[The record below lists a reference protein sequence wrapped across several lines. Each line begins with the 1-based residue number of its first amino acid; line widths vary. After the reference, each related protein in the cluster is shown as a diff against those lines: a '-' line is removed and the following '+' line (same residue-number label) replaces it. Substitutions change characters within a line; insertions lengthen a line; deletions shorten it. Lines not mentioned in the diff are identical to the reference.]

1 MKPKNQGSPGYPEYS
16 QLNLPDMEKEIL
28 LFWEHDKIFEKSV
41 SSRPGD
47 KRFVF
52 YEGPPSAN
60 GKPGIHH
67 VMGRTI
73 KDLFCRFKTL
83 QGYRVERKAGWD
95 THGLPIE
102 LNVEK
107 ELGITKQDIGAKISV
122 AEYNRHCRA
131 DVLKYTD
138 IWQDLTAKMGYW
150 VDMEHPYVTCDDTYI
165 ESLWALLKILY
176 EKDMLYKGYT
186 IQPYSPAA
194 GTGLSSHELNQPG
207 CYREVKDITA
217 VAMFKVVKDDQ
228 SAFLFD
234 SDKEDVRILAWTTTP
249 WTLPSNVALA
259 VGEKI
264 EYFVV
269 ETFEQYTGNKVTVII
284 AVELFNKYFL
294 VTDFRKIDIEN
305 NICPLYSGLEVS
317 LSGYNPFINES
328 FNYSSYSE
336 FYKKNPKSV
345 LTDNRYAFWTITKKI
360 KGIDLIGIEYEQLFP
375 FSQPK
380 KGKGDFFR
388 VIAGDFVTT
397 TDGTGVVHISP
408 VHGADDMR
416 AARQNGIVT
425 DFLLVD
431 KQGRFTE
438 GVGEFSGEYVKEAYY
453 TDEEKAEEAK
463 KQRRDT
469 YLSVDIRLVDK
480 LKKDNK
486 LFKSEKYEH
495 TYPHCWRTDKPVIY
509 YPLDS
514 WFIRTTAIKDRLI
527 ELNKTINWKPA
538 STGEG
543 RFGQWLENLVDW
555 NLSRSRYWGT
565 PLPIWRTG
573 PQTLKGGLKDTASEE
588 IETKCIGSIEEL
600 KKEVEKAI
608 KAGIKSPDGKVQST
622 DLTDLHKPHVDE
634 IVLVSDSGKPMY
646 READLID
653 VWFDS
658 GAMPYAQWH
667 WPFGPLTSPLTP
679 KGGTNHEPSDE
690 KELLRWK
697 TANPYSYK
705 LLKDYA
711 VSNRNAPTEAEEIL
725 WTQLSGKKLEGYK
738 FRRQH
743 IINEVIV
750 DFVCIGKKL
759 IIEVDGGYH
768 NHPEQVELDKART
781 DFLYYQGYKVI
792 RFTNE
797 EVIGNIDGVLN
808 KIRVELAHRPTLPKV
823 GAVEAPFG
831 GLGAAFPADF
841 IAEGVDQTRGWF
853 FTLHVLGVALF
864 DSVAFKNV
872 ISNGLLLD
880 KNGVKMSKRLGN
892 IVEPFETIE
901 KYSADA
907 TRWYMIRNSDP
918 WDNLKFD
925 VKGIEE
931 ITRAH
936 FGTLYNTYGFFALYA
951 NIDKFQVNENDLV
964 PMSERTELDRW
975 INSKLQSLIKDV
987 TAAYSDYEPTRAAR
1001 AIELFVDAHLS
1012 NWYVRLSRRR
1022 FWKGDM
1028 SRDKQAAYET
1038 LHECLRVVAQL
1049 MSPVSPFFSDWLYR
1063 NLAPKPPKGGLNT
1076 GVAVEAPFGG
1086 LGDVSIHLTYLVEA
1100 NESFIDK
1107 DLEERMELAQRFSS
1121 MILSLRKK
1129 VLIKVRQPLSKVL
1142 IPIPDAKMKLQ
1153 LEKIESYILSEVNVK
1168 AIEYV
1173 TDTAGIVR
1181 KKAKPNFKT
1190 LGKKAGPKMKQ
1201 VQEAILA
1208 FTQDDIARFDLDRSY
1223 QLIIDGASFHLA
1235 AEDIEIISE
1244 DIPGWL
1250 VANDGPLTVALDVT
1264 ITEELRNEGT
1274 AREFVNK
1281 IQNLRKD
1288 KDFQVLDRI
1297 RVEVVTEPSL
1307 KAALAQFK
1315 EYISSEILA
1324 NEIELVDSLS
1334 EYDEI
1339 EFNDATLKINV
1350 QLN

>member
-1 MKPKNQGSPGYPEYS
+1 MLILAARKRRPVPTDWPLLIHEDKEMKPKNSDSNGYPEYS

-28 LFWEHDKIFEKSV
+28 LFWEHNKIFEKSV
-41 SSRPGD
+41 SSRPDD
-47 KRFVF
+47 KPFIF

-67 VMGRTI
+67 IQGRTI

-83 QGYRVERKAGWD
+83 QGYKVERKAGWD

-107 ELGITKQDIGAKISV
+107 ELGITKKDIGTKISV
-122 AEYNRHCRA
+122 AEYNKHCRA

-138 IWQDLTAKMGYW
+138 MWEDLTGKMGYW
-150 VDMEHPYVTCDDTYI
+150 VDMEHPYITCDDKYI

-176 EKDMLYKGYT
+176 EKGLLYKGFT

-194 GTGLSSHELNQPG
+194 GTGLSAAELNQPG
-207 CYREVKDITA
+207 CYKDVKDITA
-217 VAMFKVVKDDQ
+217 VGMFKVVKDER

-234 SDKEDVRILAWTTTP
+234 NSDEDVRILAWTTTP

-259 VGEKI
+259 VGPGIK
-264 EYFVV
+264 YV
-269 ETFEQYTGNKVTVII
+269 KVKTVN
-284 AVELFNKYFL
+284 F
-294 VTDFRKIDIEN
+294 
-305 NICPLYSGLEVS
+305 YSKQEVS
-317 LSGYNPFINES
+317 VILAAELLEKTFAWNNLE
-328 FNYSSYSE
+328 
-336 FYKKNPKSV
+336 
-345 LTDNRYAFWTITKKI
+345 I
-360 KGIDLIGIEYEQLFP
+360 KHAHDLGTGRDLVGVRYEQLFP

-380 KGKGDFFR
+380 GDAFR

-416 AARQNGIVT
+416 VAKQNGIVT
-425 DFLLVD
+425 DFLLVNE
-431 KQGRFTE
+431 QGRFTD

-463 KQRRDT
+463 KQRRDV
-469 YLSVDIRLVDK
+469 YLNVDIRLVDK

-514 WFIRTTAIKDRLI
+514 WFIKTTAIKDRLI

-538 STGEG
+538 YTGEG

-573 PQTLKGGLKDTASEE
+573 PQTPKGGFNANKSMEVTVEAPFADLRT
-588 IETKCIGSIEEL
+588 ETKCIGSIEEL
-600 KKEVEKAI
+600 KKEIEKSI
-608 KAGIKSPDGKVQST
+608 KAGFMKALPFGEGWEG
-622 DLTDLHKPHVDE
+622 LDLHKPTVDE
-634 IVLVSDSGKPMY
+634 IVLVSDSGQAMY

-667 WPFGPLTSPLTP
+667 WPFGNGPLTP
-679 KGGTNHEPSDE
+679 KGGTDPETSDD
-690 KELLRWK
+690 KEVLRWK
-697 TANPYSYK
+697 TANPFSYK
-705 LLKDYA
+705 LLKEHA
-711 VSNRNAPTEAEEIL
+711 ASNRNQPTEAEEIL
-725 WTQLSGKKLEGYK
+725 WTQLSGKKLEGHK

-759 IIEVDGGYH
+759 VIEVDGGYH
-768 NHPEQVELDKART
+768 NDPQQVELDKART
-781 DFLYYQGYKVI
+781 DFLNHLGYKVI
-792 RFTNE
+792 RFKNE
-797 EVIGNIDGVLN
+797 EVIGNIDKVL
-808 KIRVELAHRPTLPKV
+808 KAIYIDLSHRPTVPNV
-823 GAVEAPFG
+823 GAVKAPLG
-831 GLGAAFPADF
+831 GLGAGAGAFPADF

-872 ISNGLLLD
+872 VSNGLLLD

-892 IVEPFETIE
+892 TIEPFETIE

-925 VKGIEE
+925 LKGVEE

-951 NIDKFQVNENDLV
+951 NIDKFRVNKDDLI

-975 INSKLQSLIKDV
+975 ILSKLQSLIKEV
-987 TAAYSDYEPTRAAR
+987 TGYFEDYEPTRAAR
-1001 AIELFVDAHLS
+1001 AVEAFVDAHLS

-1049 MSPVSPFFSDWLYR
+1049 MSPISPFFSDWLYR
-1063 NLAPKPPKGGLNT
+1063 NLSPQTPKGGFNT
-1076 GVAVEAPFGG
+1076 SDVAVKAPFGG
-1086 LGDVSIHLTYLVEA
+1086 LGAESVHLTYLTQA
-1100 NESFIDK
+1100 NEQLIDK
-1107 DLEERMELAQRFSS
+1107 DLEERMELAARFSS

-1129 VLIKVRQPLSKVL
+1129 VLIKVRQPLGKVL
-1142 IPIPDAKMKLQ
+1142 IPVLDLKMKAQ
-1153 LEKIESYILSEVNVK
+1153 LEKVEAYILSEVNVK

-1173 TDTAGIVR
+1173 TDTAGIVT
-1181 KKAKPNFKT
+1181 KKAKPNFKS

-1208 FTQDDIARFDLDRSY
+1208 FTQDDITRFDKHKTY
-1223 QLIIDGASFHLA
+1223 QLTIDGATFDLA
-1235 AEDIEIISE
+1235 VEDIEIISE

-1250 VANDGPLTVALDVT
+1250 VTNDGPLTVALDVT
-1264 ITEELRNEGT
+1264 ITEDLRNEGT

-1281 IQNLRKD
+1281 VQNIRKD

-1297 RVEVVTEPSL
+1297 KVSVVREPSL
-1307 KAALAQFK
+1307 AAALVQYRD
-1315 EYISSEILA
+1315 YIASEILA
-1324 NEIELVDSLS
+1324 NDIELVESLS
-1334 EYDEI
+1334 EFDEI

>member
-1 MKPKNQGSPGYPEYS
+1 MTPKNPDSKGYPEYS
-16 QLNLPDMEKEIL
+16 QLTLPSMEKEIL
-28 LFWEHDKIFEKSV
+28 LFWEHNKIFEKSV
-41 SSRPGD
+41 TSRPDD

-83 QGYRVERKAGWD
+83 QGYKVERKAGWD

-107 ELGITKQDIGAKISV
+107 ELGITKKDIGTKISV
-122 AEYNRHCRA
+122 AEYNKHCRA

-138 IWQDLTAKMGYW
+138 IWQELTAKMGYW
-150 VDMEHPYVTCDDTYI
+150 VDMDHPYVTCDDSYI

-176 EKDMLYKGYT
+176 EKNLLYKGFT

-194 GTGLSSHELNQPG
+194 GTGLSAAELNQPG
-207 CYREVKDITA
+207 CYKDVKDITA
-217 VAMFKVVKDDQ
+217 VGMFKVVKDEK
-228 SAFLFD
+228 SAFLFKND
-234 SDKEDVRILAWTTTP
+234 DEDVRILAWTTTP

-259 VGEKI
+259 VGPGIKYAKVRTINFYSKQEVSVILAADLVEK
-264 EYFVV
+264 
-269 ETFEQYTGNKVTVII
+269 TFSW
-284 AVELFNKYFL
+284 
-294 VTDFRKIDIEN
+294 N
-305 NICPLYSGLEVS
+305 NLEV
-317 LSGYNPFINES
+317 GHTTEIGTG
-328 FNYSSYSE
+328 
-336 FYKKNPKSV
+336 K
-345 LTDNRYAFWTITKKI
+345 
-360 KGIDLIGIEYEQLFP
+360 DLVGVKYEQLFP
-375 FSQPK
+375 FSQPN
-380 KGKGDFFR
+380 GDAFR

-416 AARQNGIVT
+416 VAKQNGIVT
-425 DFLLVD
+425 DFLLVNE
-431 KQGRFTE
+431 QGRFTD

-453 TDEEKAEEAK
+453 TDEEKAAEAQ
-463 KQRRDT
+463 KQRRDV
-469 YLSVDIRLVDK
+469 YLNVDIRLVDK

-514 WFIRTTAIKDRLI
+514 WFIKTTAIKDRLI

-538 STGEG
+538 YTGEG

-565 PLPIWRTG
+565 PLPIWRTEDG
-573 PQTLKGGLKDTASEE
+573 TEE
-588 IETKCIGSIEEL
+588 KCIGSIEEL

-608 KAGIKSPDGKVQST
+608 AAGIKTPGGKDQST
-622 DLTDLHKPHVDE
+622 DLSDLHKPHVDE
-634 IVLVSDSGKPMY
+634 MVLVSSTGKPMY

-667 WPFGPLTSPLTP
+667 WPFGNGPLTP
-679 KGGTNHEPSDE
+679 KGGTDPETEDAE
-690 KELLRWK
+690 EALRWQ
-697 TANPYSYK
+697 TANPLSYK
-705 LLKDYA
+705 QLKEYA
-711 VSNRNAPTEAEEIL
+711 VSNRNQPTEAEEIL
-725 WTQLSGKKLEGYK
+725 WTQLSGKKLAGYK

-750 DFVCIGKKL
+750 DFVCLGKKL
-759 IIEVDGGYH
+759 VVEVDGGYH
-768 NHPEQVELDKART
+768 NTPEQIELDKART
-781 DFLYYQGYKVI
+781 DFLSYQGYKVI
-792 RFTNE
+792 RFSNE
-797 EVIGNIDGVLN
+797 EVIGDIDNVLRSLS
-808 KIRVELAHRPTLPKV
+808 KELAQRPTLPKV
-823 GAVEAPFG
+823 GAAEAPFG

-864 DSVAFKNV
+864 DSVAYKNV
-872 ISNGLLLD
+872 VSNGLLLD

-892 IVEPFETIE
+892 IVEPFDAIE

-925 VKGIEE
+925 LKGIEE

-951 NIDKFQVNENDLV
+951 NIDNFKVDVKNLV
-964 PMSERTELDRW
+964 PIAERTELDRW
-975 INSKLQSLIKDV
+975 ILSKLQSLIKEV
-987 TAAYSDYEPTRAAR
+987 TGYYSDYEPTRAAR
-1001 AIELFVDAHLS
+1001 AVENFVDAHLS

-1038 LHECLRVVAQL
+1038 LHECLRVVTQL
-1049 MSPVSPFFSDWLYR
+1049 MSPVSPFFTDWMYR
-1063 NLAPKPPKGGLNT
+1063 NLTASPQTPQGGLNANT
-1076 GVAVEAPFGG
+1076 PAAVEAPLGG
-1086 LGDVSIHLTYLVEA
+1086 LGAESVHLSYLTIADETL
-1100 NESFIDK
+1100 IDK
-1107 DLEERMELAQRFSS
+1107 DLEERMELAARFSS

-1142 IPIPDAKMKLQ
+1142 IPVPDLKMKEQ
-1153 LEKIESYILSEVNVK
+1153 LEKVEAYILSEVNVK

-1173 TDTAGIVR
+1173 TDTAGIVK
-1181 KKAKPNFKT
+1181 KKAKPNFKS
-1190 LGKKAGPKMKQ
+1190 LGKKAGAKMKQ
-1201 VQEAILA
+1201 VQELILA
-1208 FTQDDIARFDLDRSY
+1208 FTQEDIAKFDAEKTY
-1223 QLIIDGASFHLA
+1223 QLTIDGVAFDITT
-1235 AEDIEIISE
+1235 EDVEIISE

-1250 VANDGPLTVALDVT
+1250 VTNDGPLTVALDVT
-1264 ITEELRNEGT
+1264 ITEDLRNEGT

-1281 IQNLRKD
+1281 VQNIRKD

-1297 RVEVVTEPSL
+1297 RVSVVTEPSL
-1307 KAALAQFK
+1307 AAALAQYHD
-1315 EYISSEILA
+1315 YIASEILA
-1324 NEIELVDSLS
+1324 NKIELVDTLT
-1334 EYDEI
+1334 EFDEI
-1339 EFNDATLKINV
+1339 EFNEATLKINV

>member
-1 MKPKNQGSPGYPEYS
+1 MKPKNTDSPGYPEYS
-16 QLNLPDMEKEIL
+16 QLHLPSMEKDIQ
-28 LFWEHDKIFEKSV
+28 LFWEHEKIFEKSV
-41 SSRPGD
+41 TSRPED
-47 KRFVF
+47 KRFIF

-107 ELGITKQDIGAKISV
+107 ELGITKKDIGTKISV
-122 AEYNRHCRA
+122 AEYNKHCRA

-176 EKDMLYKGYT
+176 EKGLLYKGFT

-194 GTGLSSHELNQPG
+194 GTGLSAAELNQPG
-207 CYREVKDITA
+207 CYRDVKDITA
-217 VAMFKVVKDDQ
+217 IGMWKVVKDDK
-228 SAFLFD
+228 SAALFD
-234 SDKEDVRILAWTTTP
+234 SAEEDVRILAWTTTP

-259 VGEKI
+259 VGPGVKYVKVKTVNFYSKQEVSVILAADLVEKVFAWNNLEI
-264 EYFVV
+264 RDRKDIG
-269 ETFEQYTGNKVTVII
+269 TGND
-284 AVELFNKYFL
+284 L
-294 VTDFRKIDIEN
+294 VGVK
-305 NICPLYSGLEVS
+305 
-317 LSGYNPFINES
+317 
-328 FNYSSYSE
+328 
-336 FYKKNPKSV
+336 
-345 LTDNRYAFWTITKKI
+345 
-360 KGIDLIGIEYEQLFP
+360 YEQLFP

-380 KGKGDFFR
+380 GDAFR

-416 AARQNGIVT
+416 VAKQNGIVT
-425 DFLLVD
+425 DFLLVNE
-431 KQGRFTE
+431 QGRFTDS
-438 GVGEFSGEYVKEAYY
+438 VGEFSGEFVKEGYLSE
-453 TDEEKAEEAK
+453 EEKAIDAQ

-469 YLSVDIRLVDK
+469 YLNVDIRLVDK

-514 WFIRTTAIKDRLI
+514 WFIKTTAIKDRLI

-538 STGEG
+538 YTGEG

-565 PLPIWRTG
+565 PLPIWRTRDG
-573 PQTLKGGLKDTASEE
+573 KEE
-588 IETKCIGSIEEL
+588 KCIGSIEEL

-608 KAGIKSPDGKVQST
+608 AAGIKSPDGKDQNT

-634 IVLVSDSGKPMY
+634 MVLVSASGQPMY
-646 READLID
+646 RESDLID

-667 WPFGPLTSPLTP
+667 WPFGPLTP
-679 KGGTNHEPSDE
+679 KGGTDPETDE
-690 KELLRWK
+690 ANAAMRWQ
-697 TANPYSYK
+697 TANPHSYK
-705 LLKDYA
+705 ILKDHA
-711 VSNRNAPTEAEEIL
+711 ASNRNQPTEAEEIL
-725 WTQLSGKKLEGYK
+725 WTQLSGKKLGGYK

-743 IINEVIV
+743 VIQESIV

-759 IIEVDGGYH
+759 VIEVDGGYH
-768 NHPEQVELDKART
+768 NQPDQIEFDKART
-781 DFLYYQGYKVI
+781 DLLNNLGYKVI
-792 RFTNE
+792 RFTNQ
-797 EVIGNIDGVLN
+797 EVIGGIDGVLN
-808 KIRVELAHRPTLPKV
+808 AISLELAQRPTLPKV
-823 GAVEAPFG
+823 GASEAPFG
-831 GLGAAFPADF
+831 GVGAGGFPADF

-864 DSVAFKNV
+864 DSVAYKNV
-872 ISNGLLLD
+872 VSNGLLLD

-925 VKGIEE
+925 LKGIEE
-931 ITRAH
+931 VTRSH

-951 NIDKFQVNENDLV
+951 NIDGFKVDRANLV
-964 PMSERTELDRW
+964 PMAERTELDRW
-975 INSKLQSLIKDV
+975 IISKLQSLVKEV
-987 TAAYSDYEPTRAAR
+987 TGYYEDYEPTRAAR
-1001 AIELFVDAHLS
+1001 AIEAFVDAHLS

-1038 LHECLRVVAQL
+1038 LHECLYTVAQL

-1063 NLAPKPPKGGLNT
+1063 NLSQPSPKERANSQT
-1076 GVAVEAPFGG
+1076 DEAES
-1086 LGDVSIHLTYLVEA
+1086 VHLTLLAKTDESLV
-1100 NESFIDK
+1100 DK
-1107 DLEERMELAQRFSS
+1107 DLEERMELAQRFTSL
-1121 MILSLRKK
+1121 ILSLRKK

-1142 IPIPDAKMKLQ
+1142 IPVLDLKMKTQ
-1153 LEKIESYILSEVNVK
+1153 LEKVESYILSEVNVK
-1168 AIEYV
+1168 EIQYV
-1173 TDTAGIVR
+1173 TDTAGIVK
-1181 KKAKPNFKT
+1181 KKAKPNFKS
-1190 LGKKAGPKMKQ
+1190 LGKKAGAKMKL
-1201 VQEAILA
+1201 VQEAIVA
-1208 FTQDDIARFDLDRSY
+1208 FTQDDIAKFDKDKAYQLTLDGQTFDLT
-1223 QLIIDGASFHLA
+1223 

-1250 VANDGPLTVALDVT
+1250 VANDGPLTVALDVN
-1264 ITEELRNEGT
+1264 ITDDLRNEGV

-1281 IQNLRKD
+1281 VQNLRKD

-1297 RVEVVTEPSL
+1297 RVAVVKEATLE
-1307 KAALAQFK
+1307 AALHQYHD
-1315 EYISSEILA
+1315 YIANEILA
-1324 NEIELVDSLS
+1324 NKIELVDTLTDF
-1334 EYDEI
+1334 DEI
-1339 EFNDATLKINV
+1339 EFNDSTLKVSV

>member
-1 MKPKNQGSPGYPEYS
+1 MKPKNPDSAGYPEYS
-16 QLNLPDMEKEIL
+16 QLNLPEMEKEIL
-28 LFWEHDKIFEKSV
+28 LFWEHNKIFEKSV
-41 SSRPGD
+41 SSRPDD

-83 QGYRVERKAGWD
+83 QGYKVERKAGWD

-107 ELGITKQDIGAKISV
+107 ELGITKKDIGTKISV
-122 AEYNRHCRA
+122 AEYNKHCRA

-150 VDMEHPYVTCDDTYI
+150 VDMEHPYVTCDDKYI

-176 EKDMLYKGYT
+176 EKSLLYKGFT

-194 GTGLSSHELNQPG
+194 GTGLSAAELNQPG
-207 CYREVKDITA
+207 CYRDVKDITA
-217 VAMFKVVKDDQ
+217 VAMFKVFKDNK

-234 SDKEDVRILAWTTTP
+234 SAGEDVRILAWTTTP

-259 VGEKI
+259 VGSGIRYVKVKTVNFYSKQEVSVILAADLLEK
-264 EYFVV
+264 
-269 ETFEQYTGNKVTVII
+269 TF
-284 AVELFNKYFL
+284 AW
-294 VTDFRKIDIEN
+294 N
-305 NICPLYSGLEVS
+305 NLEV
-317 LSGYNPFINES
+317 
-328 FNYSSYSE
+328 
-336 FYKKNPKSV
+336 KQV
-345 LTDNRYAFWTITKKI
+345 HD
-360 KGIDLIGIEYEQLFP
+360 IGIGKDLVGIKYEQLFP
-375 FSQPK
+375 FSQPS
-380 KGKGDFFR
+380 GDAFR

-416 AARQNGIVT
+416 VAKQNGIVT
-425 DFLLVD
+425 DFLLVNE
-431 KQGRFTE
+431 QGRFTD

-469 YLSVDIRLVDK
+469 YLNVDIRLVDK

-514 WFIRTTAIKDRLI
+514 WFIKTTAIKDRLI

-538 STGEG
+538 YTGEG

-565 PLPIWRTG
+565 PLPIWRTEDG
-573 PQTLKGGLKDTASEE
+573 KEE
-588 IETKCIGSIEEL
+588 KCIGSIEEL
-600 KKEVEKAI
+600 KREVEKAI
-608 KAGIKSPDGKVQST
+608 AAGIKSPNGSVQST

-634 IVLVSDSGKPMY
+634 MVLVSDSGQPMY

-667 WPFGPLTSPLTP
+667 WP
-679 KGGTNHEPSDE
+679 
-690 KELLRWK
+690 
-697 TANPYSYK
+697 
-705 LLKDYA
+705 
-711 VSNRNAPTEAEEIL
+711 
-725 WTQLSGKKLEGYK
+725 LEG
-738 FRRQH
+738 
-743 IINEVIV
+743 
-750 DFVCIGKKL
+750 
-759 IIEVDGGYH
+759 VDG
-768 NHPEQVELDKART
+768 A
-781 DFLYYQGYKVI
+781 
-792 RFTNE
+792 
-797 EVIGNIDGVLN
+797 
-808 KIRVELAHRPTLPKV
+808 A
-823 GAVEAPFG
+823 FG
-831 GLGAAFPADF
+831 RAGKFPADF

-864 DSVAFKNV
+864 DSVAYKNV
-872 ISNGLLLD
+872 VSNGLLLD

-892 IVEPFETIE
+892 VVEPFDAIE

-925 VKGIEE
+925 LKGIDE

-951 NIDKFQVNENDLV
+951 NIDNFKVDVKNLV
-964 PMSERTELDRW
+964 PISERTELDRW
-975 INSKLQSLIKDV
+975 ILSKLQSLIKEV
-987 TAAYSDYEPTRAAR
+987 TAYYSDYEPTRAAR
-1001 AIELFVDAHLS
+1001 AVETFVDAHLS

-1038 LHECLRVVAQL
+1038 LHECLRVVSQL
-1049 MSPVSPFFSDWLYR
+1049 MSPISPFFSDWLYG
-1063 NLAPKPPKGGLNT
+1063 NLSSTDILVESEDI
-1076 GVAVEAPFGG
+1076 GVAVSPPLRGG
-1086 LGDVSIHLTYLVEA
+1086 LGGVLSVHLTYLTKADEQL
-1100 NESFIDK
+1100 IDK
-1107 DLEERMELAQRFSS
+1107 DLEERMELAARFSS

-1129 VLIKVRQPLSKVL
+1129 VLIKVRQPLGKVL
-1142 IPIPDAKMKLQ
+1142 IPVLDLKMKAQ
-1153 LEKIESYILSEVNVK
+1153 LEKVEAYILSEVNVK

-1173 TDTAGIVR
+1173 TDTTGIVT
-1181 KKAKPNFKT
+1181 KKAKPNFKS
-1190 LGKKAGPKMKQ
+1190 LGKKAGPRMKQ

-1208 FTQDDIARFDLDRSY
+1208 FSQDDIARFDREKAF
-1223 QLIIDGASFHLA
+1223 QLMIDGAPFDLT
-1235 AEDIEIISE
+1235 AEDIEIVSE

-1250 VANDGPLTVALDVT
+1250 VANDGSLTVALDVT
-1264 ITEELRNEGT
+1264 ITEALRNEGT

-1297 RVEVVTEPSL
+1297 KVSVVSEPSL
-1307 KAALAQFK
+1307 AAALSQYHD
-1315 EYISSEILA
+1315 YIASEILA
-1324 NEIELVDSLS
+1324 NKIELVESLS
-1334 EYDEI
+1334 DYDEI
-1339 EFNDATLKINV
+1339 EFNDVMLKINV

>member
-1 MKPKNQGSPGYPEYS
+1 MKPKNQDSKGYPEYS
-16 QLNLPDMEKEIL
+16 QLNLPSMEKEIL
-28 LFWEHDKIFEKSV
+28 LFWEHNKIFEKSV
-41 SSRPGD
+41 STRPDD

-83 QGYRVERKAGWD
+83 QGYKVERKAGWD

-107 ELGITKQDIGAKISV
+107 QLGITKKDIGTKISV
-122 AEYNRHCRA
+122 AEYNQHCRA

-138 IWQDLTAKMGYW
+138 IWRELTAKMGYW
-150 VDMEHPYVTCDDTYI
+150 VDMDNPYVTCDDSYI

-176 EKDMLYKGYT
+176 EKNLLYKGFT

-194 GTGLSSHELNQPG
+194 GTGLSAAELNQPG
-207 CYREVKDITA
+207 CYKDVKDITA
-217 VAMFKVVKDDQ
+217 VAMFKVVKDEK
-228 SAFLFD
+228 SAFLFANAD
-234 SDKEDVRILAWTTTP
+234 EDVRILAWTTTP

-259 VGEKI
+259 VGPGIKYVKVKTINFYSKQE
-264 EYFVV
+264 
-269 ETFEQYTGNKVTVII
+269 VTVIL
-284 AVELFNKYFL
+284 AADLLEKTFAW
-294 VTDFRKIDIEN
+294 N
-305 NICPLYSGLEVS
+305 NLEVKEAHEV
-317 LSGYNPFINES
+317 GTG
-328 FNYSSYSE
+328 
-336 FYKKNPKSV
+336 KD
-345 LTDNRYAFWTITKKI
+345 LTGI
-360 KGIDLIGIEYEQLFP
+360 KYDQLFP
-375 FSQPK
+375 FSQPN
-380 KGKGDFFR
+380 GDAFR
-388 VIAGDFVTT
+388 IISGDFVTT

-416 AARQNGIVT
+416 VAKQNGIVT
-425 DFLLVD
+425 DFLLVNE
-431 KQGRFTE
+431 QGRFID

-453 TDEEKAEEAK
+453 TEEEKADEAQ
-463 KQRRDT
+463 KQRRDV
-469 YLSVDIRLVDK
+469 YLNVDIRLVDK

-514 WFIRTTAIKDRLI
+514 WFIKTTAIKDRLI

-538 STGEG
+538 YTGEG

-565 PLPIWRTG
+565 PLPIWRTES
-573 PQTLKGGLKDTASEE
+573 PQTPEGGLKDNASDELE
-588 IETKCIGSIEEL
+588 IKCIGSVEEL
-600 KKEVEKAI
+600 KREINKSVQAGFMKALPF
-608 KAGIKSPDGKVQST
+608 GEGWEG
-622 DLTDLHKPHVDE
+622 LDLHKPTVDE
-634 IVLVSDSGKPMY
+634 IILVSDSGKPMY

-667 WPFGPLTSPLTP
+667 WPFGPLTP
-679 KGGTNHEPSDE
+679 KGGTDQETTDE
-690 KELLRWK
+690 REVLRWK
-697 TANPYSYK
+697 TANPFSYK
-705 LLKDYA
+705 LLKEYA
-711 VSNRNAPTEAEEIL
+711 ASNRNKPTEAEEIL

-743 IINEVIV
+743 IIDDVIV
-750 DFVCIGKKL
+750 DFVCLGKKL
-759 IIEVDGGYH
+759 VVEVDGGYH
-768 NHPEQVELDKART
+768 DDPNQIELDKART
-781 DFLYYQGYKVI
+781 DFLKHKGYKVI
-792 RFTNE
+792 RFSNE
-797 EVIGNIDGVLN
+797 EVIGNVDGTLN
-808 KIRVELAHRPTLPKV
+808 SIAYELAYRPTLPKV
-823 GAVEAPFG
+823 GATEAPFG
-831 GLGAAFPADF
+831 GLGAFPADF

-864 DSVAFKNV
+864 DSVAYKNV
-872 ISNGLLLD
+872 VSNGLLLD

-925 VKGIEE
+925 LKGIEE

-951 NIDKFQVNENDLV
+951 NIDNFKVDVKNLV
-964 PMSERTELDRW
+964 PIAERTELDRW
-975 INSKLQSLIKDV
+975 ILSKLQSLIKEV
-987 TAAYSDYEPTRAAR
+987 TGYYSDYEPTRAAR
-1001 AIELFVDAHLS
+1001 AVENFVDAHLS

-1049 MSPVSPFFSDWLYR
+1049 MSPISPFFSDWLYK
-1063 NLAPKPPKGGLNT
+1063 NLCPQTPKGGLEEKLRDE
-1076 GVAVEAPFGG
+1076 AVEAPFGG
-1086 LGDVSIHLTYLVEA
+1086 LGAESVHLTLLTVADETL
-1100 NESFIDK
+1100 IDK
-1107 DLEERMELAQRFSS
+1107 DLEERMELAARFSS

-1142 IPIPDAKMKLQ
+1142 IPVLDLKMKAQ
-1153 LEKIESYILSEVNVK
+1153 LEKVEAYILSEVNVK
-1168 AIEYV
+1168 SIEYV
-1173 TDTAGIVR
+1173 TDTSGMIT
-1181 KKAKPNFKT
+1181 KKVKPNFKS
-1190 LGKKAGPKMKQ
+1190 LGRKAGAKMKQ

-1208 FTQDDIARFDLDRSY
+1208 IPQDDIMIFERTKVY
-1223 QLIIDGASFHLA
+1223 QLIIDGGPFNITL
-1235 AEDIEIISE
+1235 DDVDIIS
-1244 DIPGWL
+1244 DNILGWL
-1250 VANDGPLTVALDVT
+1250 VTNDGSLTVALDVA
-1264 ITEELRNEGT
+1264 ITDDLFNEGV

-1297 RVEVVTEPSL
+1297 KVSVVRESSL
-1307 KAALAQFK
+1307 EDALSQYRD
-1315 EYISSEILA
+1315 YIASEILA
-1324 NEIELVDSLS
+1324 NDIVLVDSLS
-1334 EYDEI
+1334 EFDEI
-1339 EFNDATLKINV
+1339 EFNDTKLKINV

>member
-1 MKPKNQGSPGYPEYS
+1 MKPKNQDSKGYPEYS
-16 QLNLPDMEKEIL
+16 QLNLPEMEKEIL
-28 LFWEHDKIFEKSV
+28 LFWEHNKIFEKSV
-41 SSRPGD
+41 SSRPHD

-83 QGYRVERKAGWD
+83 QGYKVERKAGWD

-107 ELGITKQDIGAKISV
+107 ELGITKKDIGTKISV
-122 AEYNRHCRA
+122 AEYNKHCRA

-138 IWQDLTAKMGYW
+138 IWQDLTSKMGYW
-150 VDMEHPYVTCDDTYI
+150 VDMDHPYVTCDDKYI

-176 EKDMLYKGYT
+176 EKNLLYKGFT

-194 GTGLSSHELNQPG
+194 GTGLSAAELNQPG
-207 CYREVKDITA
+207 CYRDVKDITA
-217 VAMFKVVKDDQ
+217 VAMFKVVKDDK

-234 SDKEDVRILAWTTTP
+234 DAHEDVRILAWTTTP

-259 VGEKI
+259 VGSGIRYVKVKTVNFYSKQEASVILAADLLEK
-264 EYFVV
+264 
-269 ETFEQYTGNKVTVII
+269 TF
-284 AVELFNKYFL
+284 AW
-294 VTDFRKIDIEN
+294 N
-305 NICPLYSGLEVS
+305 NLEVRQAHDIGTGKD
-317 LSGYNPFINES
+317 LVG
-328 FNYSSYSE
+328 
-336 FYKKNPKSV
+336 
-345 LTDNRYAFWTITKKI
+345 I
-360 KGIDLIGIEYEQLFP
+360 KYEQLFP
-375 FSQPK
+375 FSQPR
-380 KGKGDFFR
+380 GDAFR
-388 VIAGDFVTT
+388 IIAGDFVTT

-416 AARQNGIVT
+416 VAKQNGIVT
-425 DFLLVD
+425 DYLLVNE
-431 KQGRFTE
+431 QGRFTD

-453 TDEEKAEEAK
+453 TDEEKAAEAQ

-469 YLSVDIRLVDK
+469 YLNVDIRLVDK

-514 WFIRTTAIKDRLI
+514 WFIKTTAIKDRLI

-538 STGEG
+538 YTGEG

-565 PLPIWRTG
+565 PLPIWRTEDG
-573 PQTLKGGLKDTASEE
+573 KEE
-588 IETKCIGSIEEL
+588 KCIGSIEEL
-600 KKEVEKAI
+600 KTEVEKAI
-608 KAGIKSPDGKVQST
+608 KAGIKTPDGREQST

-634 IVLVSDSGKPMY
+634 MVLISDSGKPMY

-667 WPFGPLTSPLTP
+667 WPFGNGPLTP
-679 KGGTNHEPSDE
+679 KGGTDPETTSE
-690 KELLRWK
+690 QEVLRWK
-697 TANPYSYK
+697 TANPFSYK
-705 LLKDYA
+705 TLKEYA
-711 VSNRNAPTEAEEIL
+711 ASNRNQPTEAEEIL
-725 WTQLSGKKLEGYK
+725 WTQLSAKKLDGFK

-759 IIEVDGGYH
+759 VLEVDGGYH
-768 NHPEQVELDKART
+768 NTSEQQEIDKART
-781 DFLYYQGYKVI
+781 SFLNHLGYRIV

-797 EVIGNIDGVLN
+797 EVIGNIDGVL
-808 KIRVELAHRPTLPKV
+808 KKLYIELSHRPTLPKV

-864 DSVAFKNV
+864 DSVAYKNV
-872 ISNGLLLD
+872 VSNGLLLD

-892 IVEPFETIE
+892 IVEPFDAIE

-925 VKGIEE
+925 LKGIDE

-951 NIDKFQVNENDLV
+951 NIDNFKVDAKNLV
-964 PMSERTELDRW
+964 PISERTELDRW
-975 INSKLQSLIKDV
+975 ILSKLQSLIKEV
-987 TAAYSDYEPTRAAR
+987 TAYYSDYEPTRAAR
-1001 AIELFVDAHLS
+1001 AVEVFVDAHLS

-1049 MSPVSPFFSDWLYR
+1049 MSPISPFFSDWLHR
-1063 NLAPKPPKGGLNT
+1063 NLT
-1076 GVAVEAPFGG
+1076 TSDWIESV
-1086 LGDVSIHLTYLVEA
+1086 HLTYLTEA
-1100 NESFIDK
+1100 NDQLIDK
-1107 DLEERMELAQRFSS
+1107 DLEERMELAARFSS

-1142 IPIPDAKMKLQ
+1142 IPVLDLKMKAQ
-1153 LEKIESYILSEVNVK
+1153 LEKVEAYILSEVNVK

-1173 TDTAGIVR
+1173 TDTTGIVI
-1181 KKAKPNFKT
+1181 KKAKPNFKS

-1201 VQEAILA
+1201 IQEAILA
-1208 FTQDDIARFDLDRSY
+1208 FSQDDIAKFDKDKSY
-1223 QLIIDGASFHLA
+1223 QLTIEA
-1235 AEDIEIISE
+1235 AAFDLTTEDVEIISE

-1264 ITEELRNEGT
+1264 ITENLRNEGT

-1297 RVEVVTEPSL
+1297 KVSVVHEPSL
-1307 KAALAQFK
+1307 AAALTLYRD
-1315 EYISSEILA
+1315 YIASEILA
-1324 NEIELVDSLS
+1324 NEIELVDTLT
-1334 EYDEI
+1334 EFDEI

>member
-1 MKPKNQGSPGYPEYS
+1 MRPKNPDSDGYPEYS

-28 LFWEHDKIFEKSV
+28 LFWEHNKIFEKSV
-41 SSRPGD
+41 SSRPDD

-67 VMGRTI
+67 IQGRTI

-83 QGYRVERKAGWD
+83 QGYKVERKAGWD

-107 ELGITKQDIGAKISV
+107 ELGITKKDIGTKISV
-122 AEYNRHCRA
+122 AEYNKHCRA

-138 IWQDLTAKMGYW
+138 MWEDLTSKMGYW
-150 VDMEHPYVTCDDTYI
+150 VDMDHPYITCDDKYI

-176 EKDMLYKGYT
+176 DKDLLYKGFT

-194 GTGLSSHELNQPG
+194 GTGLSAAELNQPG
-207 CYREVKDITA
+207 CYKDVKDITA
-217 VAMFKVVKDDQ
+217 VAMFKVVKDEK

-234 SDKEDVRILAWTTTP
+234 NAEEDVRILAWTTTP

-259 VGEKI
+259 VGPGIK
-264 EYFVV
+264 YV
-269 ETFEQYTGNKVTVII
+269 KAKTVN
-284 AVELFNKYFL
+284 F
-294 VTDFRKIDIEN
+294 
-305 NICPLYSGLEVS
+305 YSKQEVS
-317 LSGYNPFINES
+317 VILAADLLEKTFAWNNLE
-328 FNYSSYSE
+328 
-336 FYKKNPKSV
+336 
-345 LTDNRYAFWTITKKI
+345 I
-360 KGIDLIGIEYEQLFP
+360 KHAHDLGTGKDLVGVRYEQLFP

-380 KGKGDFFR
+380 GDAFR

-416 AARQNGIVT
+416 VAKQNGIVT
-425 DFLLVD
+425 DFLLVNE
-431 KQGRFTE
+431 QGRFTD

-463 KQRRDT
+463 KQRRDV
-469 YLSVDIRLVDK
+469 YLNVDIRLVDK

-514 WFIRTTAIKDRLI
+514 WFIKTTAIKDRLI

-538 STGEG
+538 YTGEG

-565 PLPIWRTG
+565 PLPIWRT
-573 PQTLKGGLKDTASEE
+573 KDGKEE
-588 IETKCIGSIEEL
+588 KCIGSIEEL
-600 KKEVEKAI
+600 KSEVEKAI
-608 KAGIKSPDGKVQST
+608 KAGIKSPDNKEQST

-634 IVLVSDSGKPMY
+634 MVLVSSTGQPMY

-667 WPFGPLTSPLTP
+667 WP
-679 KGGTNHEPSDE
+679 
-690 KELLRWK
+690 
-697 TANPYSYK
+697 
-705 LLKDYA
+705 
-711 VSNRNAPTEAEEIL
+711 
-725 WTQLSGKKLEGYK
+725 LEGK
-738 FRRQH
+738 
-743 IINEVIV
+743 
-750 DFVCIGKKL
+750 
-759 IIEVDGGYH
+759 DG
-768 NHPEQVELDKART
+768 
-781 DFLYYQGYKVI
+781 
-792 RFTNE
+792 
-797 EVIGNIDGVLN
+797 
-808 KIRVELAHRPTLPKV
+808 
-823 GAVEAPFG
+823 APFG
-831 GLGAAFPADF
+831 QVRKFPADF

-872 ISNGLLLD
+872 VSNGLLLD

-892 IVEPFETIE
+892 TIEPFDTIE

-925 VKGIEE
+925 LKGIEE

-936 FGTLYNTYGFFALYA
+936 FGTLYNTYSFFALYA
-951 NIDKFQVNENDLV
+951 NIDKFKVNENNLV
-964 PMSERTELDRW
+964 PISERTELDRW
-975 INSKLQSLIKDV
+975 IVSKLQSLIKEV
-987 TAAYSDYEPTRAAR
+987 TAYYEDYEPTRAAR
-1001 AIELFVDAHLS
+1001 AIETFVDAHLS

-1022 FWKGDM
+1022 FWKGNI

-1038 LHECLRVVAQL
+1038 LYESLRVVAQL
-1049 MSPVSPFFSDWLYR
+1049 MSPISPFFSDWLYK
-1063 NLAPKPPKGGLNT
+1063 NLTTSAVSSSPLERPGE
-1076 GVAVEAPFGG
+1076 VAVGG
-1086 LGDVSIHLTYLVEA
+1086 LGAASVHLTYLTVA
-1100 NESFIDK
+1100 NENLIDK
-1107 DLEERMELAQRFSS
+1107 DLEERMELAAHFSS

-1142 IPIPDAKMKLQ
+1142 VPVLDLKMKAQ
-1153 LEKIESYILSEVNVK
+1153 LEKVEAYILSEVNVK

-1173 TDTAGIVR
+1173 TDTAGIVT
-1181 KKAKPNFKT
+1181 KKAKPNFKS
-1190 LGKKAGPKMKQ
+1190 LGRKAGPKMKQ

-1208 FTQDDIARFDLDRSY
+1208 FTQDDIAKFELDKAY
-1223 QLIIDGASFHLA
+1223 QLVIDGAAFDLA
-1235 AEDIEIISE
+1235 ADDIEIISE

-1264 ITEELRNEGT
+1264 ITEDLRNEGT

-1281 IQNLRKD
+1281 VQNIRKD

-1297 RVEVVTEPSL
+1297 KVSVVREPSL
-1307 KAALAQFK
+1307 AAALVLYRD
-1315 EYISSEILA
+1315 YIASEILA
-1324 NEIELVDSLS
+1324 NEIELVESLS
-1334 EYDEI
+1334 EFDEI

-1350 QLN
+1350 QTINYE

>member
-1 MKPKNQGSPGYPEYS
+1 MKPKNQDSTGYPEYS
-16 QLNLPDMEKEIL
+16 QLNLPSMEKEIL
-28 LFWEHDKIFEKSV
+28 LFWEHNKIFEKSV
-41 SSRPGD
+41 TSRPDD

-83 QGYRVERKAGWD
+83 QGYKVERKAGWD

-107 ELGITKQDIGAKISV
+107 ELGITKKDIGTKISV
-122 AEYNRHCRA
+122 AEYNKHCRA

-138 IWQDLTAKMGYW
+138 IWKDLTSKMGYW
-150 VDMEHPYVTCDDTYI
+150 VDMDHPYVTCDDTYI

-176 EKDMLYKGYT
+176 EKNLLYKGFT

-194 GTGLSSHELNQPG
+194 GTGLSAAELNQPG
-207 CYREVKDITA
+207 CYKDVKDITA
-217 VAMFKVVKDDQ
+217 VAMFKVVKDDK
-228 SAFLFD
+228 SNFLFD
-234 SDKEDVRILAWTTTP
+234 NEGEDVRILAWTTTP

-259 VGEKI
+259 VGPGIRYVKVKTINFYSKQEVSVILAADLLEK
-264 EYFVV
+264 
-269 ETFEQYTGNKVTVII
+269 TF
-284 AVELFNKYFL
+284 AW
-294 VTDFRKIDIEN
+294 N
-305 NICPLYSGLEVS
+305 NLEVKHAHDI
-317 LSGYNPFINES
+317 GTGKE
-328 FNYSSYSE
+328 
-336 FYKKNPKSV
+336 
-345 LTDNRYAFWTITKKI
+345 LTGI
-360 KGIDLIGIEYEQLFP
+360 KYEQLFP

-380 KGKGDFFR
+380 GDAFR
-388 VIAGDFVTT
+388 IIAGDFVTT

-416 AARQNGIVT
+416 VARQNGIVT
-425 DFLLVD
+425 DFLLVNE
-431 KQGRFTE
+431 QGRFTD

-453 TDEEKAEEAK
+453 TEEEKAAEAA
-463 KQRRDT
+463 KQRRDV
-469 YLSVDIRLVDK
+469 YLNVDIRLVDK

-514 WFIRTTAIKDRLI
+514 WFIKTTAIKDRLI

-565 PLPIWRTG
+565 PLPIWRT
-573 PQTLKGGLKDTASEE
+573 KGGQEE
-588 IETKCIGSIEEL
+588 KCIGSIDEL

-608 KAGIKSPDGKVQST
+608 AAGIKSPDGQEQST

-634 IVLVSDSGKPMY
+634 MVLISDTGQPMY

-667 WPFGPLTSPLTP
+667 FPF
-679 KGGTNHEPSDE
+679 E
-690 KELLRWK
+690 
-697 TANPYSYK
+697 
-705 LLKDYA
+705 
-711 VSNRNAPTEAEEIL
+711 
-725 WTQLSGKKLEGYK
+725 
-738 FRRQH
+738 
-743 IINEVIV
+743 NEDV
-750 DFVCIGKKL
+750 F
-759 IIEVDGGYH
+759 
-768 NHPEQVELDKART
+768 
-781 DFLYYQGYKVI
+781 KV
-792 RFTNE
+792 N
-797 EVIGNIDGVLN
+797 
-808 KIRVELAHRPTLPKV
+808 
-823 GAVEAPFG
+823 
-831 GLGAAFPADF
+831 FPADF

-864 DSVAFKNV
+864 DSVAYKNV
-872 ISNGLLLD
+872 VSNGLLLD

-892 IVEPFETIE
+892 IVEPFDAIE

-925 VKGIEE
+925 LKGIED

-936 FGTLYNTYGFFALYA
+936 FGTIYNTYGFFALYA
-951 NIDKFQVNENDLV
+951 NIDKFKVDIKKLV
-964 PMSERTELDRW
+964 PIAERTELDRW
-975 INSKLQSLIKDV
+975 ILSKLQSLIKEV
-987 TAAYSDYEPTRAAR
+987 TGYYEDYEPTRAAR
-1001 AIELFVDAHLS
+1001 NIENFVDAHLS

-1022 FWKGDM
+1022 FWKGEM

-1038 LHECLRVVAQL
+1038 LHECLRVVSQL
-1049 MSPVSPFFSDWLYR
+1049 MSPISPFFSDWLYK
-1063 NLAPKPPKGGLNT
+1063 NLTT
-1076 GVAVEAPFGG
+1076 GAG
-1086 LGDVSIHLTYLVEA
+1086 VSESVHLTLLTATAE
-1100 NESFIDK
+1100 NLIDK
-1107 DLEERMELAQRFSS
+1107 DLEERMELAARFSS

-1129 VLIKVRQPLSKVL
+1129 VLIKVRQPLSKIL
-1142 IPIPDAKMKLQ
+1142 IPVLDYEMKAQ
-1153 LEKIESYILSEVNVK
+1153 LEKVEAYILSEVNIK

-1173 TDTAGIVR
+1173 TDTAGIVT
-1181 KKAKPNFKT
+1181 KKAKPNFKS

-1201 VQEAILA
+1201 VQEAIIA
-1208 FTQDDIARFDLDRSY
+1208 FSQEDIATFDLNKSY
-1223 QLIIDGASFHLA
+1223 QLTIDGAAFDLTT
-1235 AEDIEIISE
+1235 EDIEIISE

-1250 VANDGPLTVALDVT
+1250 VTNDGPLTVALDVT
-1264 ITEELRNEGT
+1264 ITDDLRNEGT

-1281 IQNLRKD
+1281 IQNMRKD

-1297 RVEVVTEPSL
+1297 RVRVVHEPSL
-1307 KAALAQFK
+1307 AAALSQYRD
-1315 EYISSEILA
+1315 YIASEILA
-1324 NEIELVDSLS
+1324 NDIELVDGLN

>member
-1 MKPKNQGSPGYPEYS
+1 MKPKNQDSKGYPEYS

-28 LFWEHDKIFEKSV
+28 LFWEHNKIFEKSV
-41 SSRPGD
+41 SSRPDD

-83 QGYRVERKAGWD
+83 QGYKVERKAGWD

-107 ELGITKQDIGAKISV
+107 ELGITKKDIGTKISV
-122 AEYNRHCRA
+122 AEYNKHCRA

-150 VDMEHPYVTCDDTYI
+150 VDMDHPYVTCDDRYI

-176 EKDMLYKGYT
+176 EKNLLYKGFT

-194 GTGLSSHELNQPG
+194 GTGLSAAELNQPG
-207 CYREVKDITA
+207 CYRDVKDITA
-217 VAMFKVVKDDQ
+217 VAMFKVEKDDK

-234 SDKEDVRILAWTTTP
+234 NADEDVRILAWTTTP

-259 VGEKI
+259 VGYGIRYVKVKTVNFYSKQEVSVILAADLLEK
-264 EYFVV
+264 
-269 ETFEQYTGNKVTVII
+269 TF
-284 AVELFNKYFL
+284 AW
-294 VTDFRKIDIEN
+294 N
-305 NICPLYSGLEVS
+305 NLEV
-317 LSGYNPFINES
+317 
-328 FNYSSYSE
+328 
-336 FYKKNPKSV
+336 KQ
-345 LTDNRYAFWTITKKI
+345 TH
-360 KGIDLIGIEYEQLFP
+360 DLGTGKDLVGVKYEQLFP

-380 KGKGDFFR
+380 GDAFR
-388 VIAGDFVTT
+388 IIAGDFVTT

-416 AARQNGIVT
+416 VAKQNGIVT
-425 DFLLVD
+425 DFLLVNE
-431 KQGRFTE
+431 QGRFTD

-453 TDEEKAEEAK
+453 TDEEKAAEAQ

-469 YLSVDIRLVDK
+469 YLNVDIRLVDK

-514 WFIRTTAIKDRLI
+514 WFIKTTAIKDRLI

-538 STGEG
+538 YTGEG

-565 PLPIWRTG
+565 PLPIWRTEDG
-573 PQTLKGGLKDTASEE
+573 TEE
-588 IETKCIGSIEEL
+588 KCIGSIEEL
-600 KKEVEKAI
+600 KNEVEKAI
-608 KAGIKSPDGKVQST
+608 KAGIKSPDGKEQST

-634 IVLVSDSGKPMY
+634 MVLISDSGKPMY

-667 WPFGPLTSPLTP
+667 YPFEN
-679 KGGTNHEPSDE
+679 KDVFQ
-690 KELLRWK
+690 
-697 TANPYSYK
+697 AN
-705 LLKDYA
+705 
-711 VSNRNAPTEAEEIL
+711 
-725 WTQLSGKKLEGYK
+725 
-738 FRRQH
+738 
-743 IINEVIV
+743 
-750 DFVCIGKKL
+750 
-759 IIEVDGGYH
+759 
-768 NHPEQVELDKART
+768 
-781 DFLYYQGYKVI
+781 
-792 RFTNE
+792 
-797 EVIGNIDGVLN
+797 
-808 KIRVELAHRPTLPKV
+808 
-823 GAVEAPFG
+823 
-831 GLGAAFPADF
+831 FPADF

-864 DSVAFKNV
+864 DSVAYKNV
-872 ISNGLLLD
+872 VSNGLLLD

-892 IVEPFETIE
+892 IVEPFDAIE

-925 VKGIEE
+925 LKGIDE

-951 NIDKFQVNENDLV
+951 NIDNFKVDVKNLV
-964 PMSERTELDRW
+964 PISERTELDRW
-975 INSKLQSLIKDV
+975 ILSKLQSLIKEV
-987 TAAYSDYEPTRAAR
+987 TAYYSDYEPTRAAR
-1001 AIELFVDAHLS
+1001 AVEVFVDSHLS

-1049 MSPVSPFFSDWLYR
+1049 MSPVSPFFSDWLHR
-1063 NLAPKPPKGGLNT
+1063 NLTL
-1076 GVAVEAPFGG
+1076 GVGIESV
-1086 LGDVSIHLTYLVEA
+1086 HLTYLTEA
-1100 NESFIDK
+1100 NEQLIDK
-1107 DLEERMELAQRFSS
+1107 DLEERMELAARFSS

-1142 IPIPDAKMKLQ
+1142 IPVPDLKMKAQ
-1153 LEKIESYILSEVNVK
+1153 LEKVEAYILSEVNVK

-1173 TDTAGIVR
+1173 TDTTGIVT
-1181 KKAKPNFKT
+1181 KKAKPNFKS

-1201 VQEAILA
+1201 IQEAILA
-1208 FTQDDIARFDLDRSY
+1208 FSQDDIAKFDKDKAY
-1223 QLIIDGASFHLA
+1223 QLTIDGAAFDLTT
-1235 AEDIEIISE
+1235 EDVEIISE

-1264 ITEELRNEGT
+1264 ITEDLRNEGT

-1297 RVEVVTEPSL
+1297 KVSVVREASL
-1307 KAALAQFK
+1307 AAALSQYRD
-1315 EYISSEILA
+1315 YIASEILA
-1324 NEIELVDSLS
+1324 NEIELVESLT
-1334 EYDEI
+1334 EFDEI